1 VSPRLACRKTA
12 TFCAGGVRKK
22 RLMCA
27 FVKKRARIQAA
38 AARDGLRLGVDSLW
52 HVGTASLAQS
62 RNYASLCRIWEYLG
76 HDSVVRGAR
85 VTGVPS
91 ETQELEAGSAM
102 RTMPCERYH
111 ANIIESPAISA
122 QARCSSPFTPQTQC
136 SRPLGAKDTLRC
148 PSRPS
153 KVSSPAR
160 TSSWNHRDKM
170 TTFSSSALLGQ
181 TGGDAA

>member
-1 VSPRLACRKTA
+1 M
-12 TFCAGGVRKK
+12 GYG
-22 RLMCA
+22 
-27 FVKKRARIQAA
+27 
-38 AARDGLRLGVDSLW
+38 LGVDSLW

-122 QARCSSPFTPQTQC
+122 QARA
-136 SRPLGAKDTLRC
+136 PL
-148 PSRPS
+148 PSHPNT
-153 KVSSPAR
+153 VLSPAGGQG
-160 TSSWNHRDKM
+160 HAAM
-170 TTFSSSALLGQ
+170 PVETFEGQ
-181 TGGDAA
+181 LTRANVQLESP